1 MNEIFDINKL
11 PERRLSIRCMIS
23 IDSRIDIG
31 EVIHMSKQKMA
42 RQLAQK
48 IIDDDQFFWSRDDK
62 IAQFSTLEYGADC
75 IVLTQEEYAQ
85 LKRQSFKEGVEHA
98 SGFMRPFGDYK

>member
-11 PERRLSIRCMIS
+11 PDRRLSVRQVMAL
-23 IDSRIDIG
+23 DSRIDIG
-31 EVIHMSKQKMA
+31 EAIRIAKQQMA

-48 IIDDDQFFWSRDDK
+48 IIDSDQFFWSRGDK
-62 IAQFSTLEYGADC
+62 IAQFSTVEYGADC

-85 LKRQSFKEGVEHA
+85 LKRNSFKEGIEHA
-98 SGFMRPFGDYK
+98 SGFMRPYGV

>member
-11 PERRLSIRCMIS
+11 PERRLSVRSVFS
-23 IDSRIDIG
+23 IDSRMNIG
-31 EVIHMSKQKMA
+31 EAIEMCKQKMA

-48 IIDDDQFFWSRDDK
+48 IIDSDEFFWSRGDK

-85 LKRQSFKEGVEHA
+85 LKRNSFKEGIEHA
-98 SGFMRPFGDYK
+98 SGFMRPFGD